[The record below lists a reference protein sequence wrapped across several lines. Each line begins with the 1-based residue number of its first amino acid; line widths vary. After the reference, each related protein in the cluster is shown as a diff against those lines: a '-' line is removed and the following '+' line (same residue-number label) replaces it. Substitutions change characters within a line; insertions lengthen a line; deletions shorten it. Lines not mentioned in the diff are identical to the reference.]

1 MPHAASRRVVM
12 YLRTVSTSSIRSTRK
27 YARMI
32 GTLLDTLLRQHLQCF
47 FLPPDKKQATMT
59 DDGHT
64 LGRFAWQACNVL
76 DSSGGVWG
84 AGVREWPRAKVVWC
98 RKVLV

>member
-12 YLRTVSTSSIRSTRK
+12 YFRIVSTSSIRSTRK

-32 GTLLDTLLRQHLQCF
+32 GTLLDTTLASTSAMF
-47 FLPPDKKQATMT
+47 FSTAGQETSDN
-59 DDGHT
+59 DGHT

-84 AGVREWPRAKVVWC
+84 AGIREWPRAKVVWC